1 VGACNLR
8 GRIVPV
14 IDLHLRFGQQRPPY
28 RTTDVLVVLEN
39 GESAFGIIAS
49 GVQEVTQVVEEA
61 LPAGDRQSDAGG
73 RFIRGLARLN
83 EQLVMLLDVER
94 LLGPGELPVA
104 GDARQTT
111 ADDGR
116 QTADGEG
123 SLSSSVLR
131 PPSSVPSTGEGSFS
145 PEATPE
151 ERAIFRRRA
160 QDLAPPMEQEES
172 DGLASLAVVTLNG
185 ECYGIDLGL
194 VREFAP
200 LRSVTPV
207 PCCPAH
213 VVGQMNLRGDII
225 TLVDVRG
232 ALEMPLEEAGDSR
245 QVVVIAAGELV
256 AGVLVDAM
264 VDVFSLRPADVASV
278 PAAVRAPAAEYLA
291 GTAPYR
297 EKMLGILDLQ
307 ALLTGGRLV
316 VREEP

>member
-1 VGACNLR
+1 
-8 GRIVPV
+8 
-14 IDLHLRFGQQRPPY
+14 
-28 RTTDVLVVLEN
+28 
-39 GESAFGIIAS
+39 
-49 GVQEVTQVVEEA
+49 

-104 GDARQTT
+104 GDGGETE
-111 ADDGR
+111 DGGR
-116 QTADGEG
+116 RTEDGG
-123 SLSSSVLR
+123 GPSPSFGLR
-131 PPSSVPSTGEGSFS
+131 PPSSAPSAAEGSFS
-145 PEATPE
+145 PEATAE

-213 VVGQMNLRGDII
+213 VVGQMN
-225 TLVDVRG
+225 
-232 ALEMPLEEAGDSR
+232 
-245 QVVVIAAGELV
+245 
-256 AGVLVDAM
+256 
-264 VDVFSLRPADVASV
+264 
-278 PAAVRAPAAEYLA
+278 
-291 GTAPYR
+291 
-297 EKMLGILDLQ
+297 
-307 ALLTGGRLV
+307 
-316 VREEP
+316 